1 MKSQTEEIFYG
12 KQPNWKHWK
21 PEDFKDEDRVYW
33 SIALALNWYNTK
45 FTDRDYKNSVIEYM
59 KKFKIEGLEYVSK
72 VPTDDFTFRG
82 IGGRCEAALS
92 HCILPVKVK
101 TNIDEGIANLIKTG
115 KNIHD
120 TNVPVVPVR
129 ERVRQQS
136 YELGAYLEQKID
148 EYESY
153 IRGKMPN
160 YKTFDI
166 ESWLTEI
173 APSAMHCEFLLEC
186 FKRGLSEFALVV
198 EGKDAQLKEAY
209 SFLSK
214 KQTQKMHDFYKSI
227 CDHLAVRI
235 TIAKSNRKPRKKRK
249 KKPEQVIKKLKYLT
263 KDTSSGIESI
273 LPESIVG
280 CSTLITFNVK
290 TGKAC
295 IFKSDETGPGIS
307 VKGSTLIGFSSESVE
322 KKMKK
327 PIEFMT
333 KAKTEGIRS
342 INNYWKTQK
351 TKDSSPTGRINTH
364 TLLLRT
370 LK

>member
-59 KKFKIEGLEYVSK
+59 KKFKIEGLEYVLK

-82 IGGRCEAALS
+82 IGGRCETALS

-101 TNIDEGIANLIKTG
+101 TNIDQGIATLIKNG
-115 KNIHD
+115 KSIQD
-120 TNVPVVPVR
+120 TNIPVVPVR

-214 KQTQKMHDFYKSI
+214 KQVQKMHDFYKSI
-227 CDHLAVRI
+227 CDHLTVRI

>member
-1 MKSQTEEIFYG
+1 
-12 KQPNWKHWK
+12 
-21 PEDFKDEDRVYW
+21 
-33 SIALALNWYNTK
+33 
-45 FTDRDYKNSVIEYM
+45 M
-59 KKFKIEGLEYVSK
+59 KKFKIEGLEYISK
-72 VPTDDFTFRG
+72 VPTDNFTFRS
-82 IGGRCEAALS
+82 IGSRCEAALC
-92 HCILPVKVK
+92 HCILPIKVK
-101 TNIDEGIANLIKTG
+101 NNIDVGIATLITIG
-115 KNIHD
+115 KSIQD
-120 TNVPVVPVR
+120 TNTPGVPVR

-136 YELGAYLEQKID
+136 YELGAFLEQKID
-148 EYESY
+148 EYEYY
-153 IRGKMPN
+153 IRGKMSN

-173 APSAMHCEFLLEC
+173 APSAMHCEFLIEC
-186 FKRGLSEFALVV
+186 FKRGLDEFALVV

-209 SFLSK
+209 SFLTK
-214 KQTQKMHDFYKSI
+214 KQAQKMYDFYKSI
-227 CDHLAVRI
+227 CDNLAVRI
-235 TIAKSNRKPRKKRK
+235 IIAKSNRKPRKKRK
-249 KKPEQVIKKLKYLT
+249 KKPEQVIKKLKYLI

-273 LPESIVG
+273 LPESIVS

-295 IFKSDETGPGIS
+295 IFQSDTTGAGIS
-307 VKGSTLIGFSSESVE
+307 VKGSTLVGFSSESVE
-322 KKMKK
+322 KKIKN